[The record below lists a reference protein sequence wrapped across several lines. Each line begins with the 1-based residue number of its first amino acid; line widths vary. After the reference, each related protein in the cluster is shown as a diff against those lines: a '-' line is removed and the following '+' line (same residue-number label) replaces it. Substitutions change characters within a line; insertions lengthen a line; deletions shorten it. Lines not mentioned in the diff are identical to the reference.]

1 MSASAGRVLLLFK
14 GEYSALTTYTAMDAA
29 FYNGST
35 YVAKQTT
42 LGNVPTDTTYWQI
55 LCQGQLSGNFYG
67 TSATAGATA
76 EKAVTIPADEHFILQ
91 QGDVIGVVFT
101 NENTANNPTL
111 NVNSTGAKPIK
122 YNGTVVTTSEL
133 WTAGEAGILTM
144 FQYDGTNWVWFAHGI
159 DYNTTYTPEKLGIGI
174 GECATAASTTAK
186 EATLTGYE
194 LKENGIVSVKFT
206 YAVPAGSTLNVNSKG
221 AKAIYYQGAAI
232 VDQVIRAGYTATFQ
246 YDGTNYVLI
255 CVDKSAGHEI
265 KNPSGTTMTQRS
277 ALKFVGGVS
286 VTDDSTNDQTIINA
300 IGHTIVDSDDTD
312 MAQRADLQFLDAHLT
327 DDDTN
332 DKTEVEVIKSVASA
346 DYSLETEDGLYL
358 IPDGDGSVI
367 EPASEDYVEVE
378 QVTGGTKTYGELLN
392 ELRTKIDASKLT
404 DNAVLKEINGNDR
417 NIYNFCYQYGTS
429 SAIQFSRASHNNGGA
444 TTVVMDFI
452 SGSYY
457 VCVGTNRENR
467 SSNTAPEG
475 YKLTLYYGNKKAVVD
490 LQTTANRCWYD
501 SSKTVKQKI
510 DEKTSIGVVNI
521 TNIYLNDLAWS
532 QDTAGKYYALIQR
545 VTSIGSGI
553 LISAIITE
561 FAKLKASDV
570 IQLYWLPGTSDIK
583 IMSNVNSFTTNATIS
598 IRLAYIKG

>member
-42 LGNVPTDTTYWQI
+42 LGNVPTNTTYWQI

-76 EKAVTIPADEHFILQ
+76 EKTVTIPADEHFILQ
-91 QGDVIGVVFT
+91 QGAVIGVVFT

-122 YNGTVVTTSEL
+122 YNGAVVTTSEL

-194 LKENGIVSVKFT
+194 LKENGLVAVKFT
-206 YAVPAGSTLNVNSKG
+206 YAVPAGSTLNINSKG

-232 VDQVIRAGYTATFQ
+232 VDQVIRAGYTATFA

-255 CVDKSAGHEI
+255 SVDKSAGHEI

-286 VTDDSTNDQTIINA
+286 VTDDSTNDQTIINVE
-300 IGHTIVDSDDTD
+300 GHTIVDSDDTD
-312 MAQRADLQFLDAHLT
+312 MTPRVDLQFADAHLT
-327 DDDTN
+327 DDSTN
-332 DKTEVEVIKSVASA
+332 EKTVIENIKSVTEAQFESA
-346 DYSLETEDGLYL
+346 TEDGLYDVDVEGAE
-358 IPDGDGSVI
+358 IGEI
-367 EPASEDYVEVE
+367 SEEYVEVTADG
-378 QVTGGTKTYGELLN
+378 VKTYAQLLN
-392 ELRTKIDASKLT
+392 ELYALIDSDKITNESKLVYNNQT
-404 DNAVLKEINGNDR
+404 VYSLSGKYSNGYRFGMVYEIN
-417 NIYNFCYQYGTS
+417 S
-429 SAIQFSRASHNNGGA
+429 SAFKLQYIYIHS
-444 TTVVMDFI
+444 TTSLLM
-452 SGSYY
+452 S
-457 VCVGTNRENR
+457 C
-467 SSNTAPEG
+467 SNTTTTDSSDSTPSSG
-475 YKLTLYYGNKKAVVD
+475 IKFTLYYGNYKAVVD
-490 LQTTANRCWYD
+490 LQTTANRCLMSNGESVESALAIRFKYI
-501 SSKTVKQKI
+501 SVYNV
-510 DEKTSIGVVNI
+510 KTSATI
-521 TNIYLNDLAWS
+521 TKNVPEL
-532 QDTAGKYYALIQR
+532 AGKTIVFVSSNPLYQNTSALDC
-545 VTSIGSGI
+545 TSAYSSSDQQIT
-553 LISAIITE
+553 IIKPNASFGADGAE
-561 FAKLKASDV
+561 FKVLV
-570 IQLYWLPGTSDIK
+570 GYLG
-583 IMSNVNSFTTNATIS
+583 
-598 IRLAYIKG
+598 